1 MLIIRNLNFISGQS
15 WTYLLKCPISELKRT
30 KSILFR
36 LGENDTV
43 IFKGHEWV
51 HEDEFEVYFEGV
63 EFAQGETTKS
73 LLRGL
78 PLPG

>member
-1 MLIIRNLNFISGQS
+1 MQSGGGANQLALN
-15 WTYLLKCPISELKRT
+15 TLKCPISELKRT
-30 KSILFR
+30 KSFLFR
-36 LGENDTV
+36 LDENDTV
-43 IFKGHEWV
+43 IFKGHERV

-63 EFAQGETTKS
+63 EFVHGETTKS